1 MISQN
6 DLYDMS
12 YALILIRGD
21 IDNKLNIEIL
31 TKMKDVLNY
40 KNKEFEDNQI
50 RIALASISG
59 LNYEKWRFVYHN
71 NLYVSHRILQNEKIY
86 DLLIKFIQEIVFA
99 MQNKNLERSYN
110 LVDCFHS
117 LPIIIADN
125 NFKVPRSYWKNFI
138 YSYRKKWDKKFL
150 KNEQKNIV

>member
-1 MISQN
+1 
-6 DLYDMS
+6 
-12 YALILIRGD
+12 
-21 IDNKLNIEIL
+21 
-31 TKMKDVLNY
+31 
-40 KNKEFEDNQI
+40 
-50 RIALASISG
+50 
-59 LNYEKWRFVYHN
+59 
-71 NLYVSHRILQNEKIY
+71 
-86 DLLIKFIQEIVFA
+86 
-99 MQNKNLERSYN
+99 MQNKNLEKSYD